1 MPGSGKGFLS
11 FAQNNGET
19 DYLQLAYAQALSIK
33 STQKINDYAI
43 IVDQPTS
50 ELITEK
56 HRSVFDHIIVMQDD
70 MAADDGWKLKNE
82 WKAFELS
89 PFYETV
95 KIESD
100 ILLPTNIDHWWPAM
114 QKHEVLMTSSV
125 LDYEGNVGKSRA
137 YRQLFDDN
145 NLPDVYTGFM
155 YFRYSRTA
163 SALFYYAEHIYKNW
177 DLFKDQILVKCY
189 DEQPTTDVVFAIAA
203 QLVGIERCTNPGLP
217 FPTFT
222 HMKGSMN
229 GWGVNADWM
238 EKLYS
243 TLHDDGGLTV
253 GFRRQTQPFHYFQ
266 KKFVTPELI
275 AKYEEIYDRKR
286 TGTNQSL

>member
-1 MPGSGKGFLS
+1 MPGNGKGYLT

-19 DYLQLAYAQALSIK
+19 DYLSLAYAQALSIK
-33 STQKINDYAI
+33 ITQQINDYAV
-43 IVDQPTS
+43 IVDQPTF
-50 ELITEK
+50 ELITDK

-70 MAADDGWKLKNE
+70 LSANDGWKLKNE

-89 PFYETV
+89 PFYETI

-100 ILLPTNIDHWWPAM
+100 ILLPTSVDHWWPAM

-125 LDYEGNVGKSRA
+125 LDYEGNVGTSRA

-163 SALFYYAEHIYKNW
+163 AALFYYAEHIYKNW
-177 DLFKDQILVKCY
+177 DMFRDQILVKCL

-203 QLVGIERCTNPGLP
+203 QLVGAERCMNPSLS

-229 GWGVNADWM
+229 GWGVNTDWM

-243 TLHDDGGLTV
+243 TLHDDGGLTI

-266 KKFVTPELI
+266 KKFITSELI
-275 AKYEEIYDRKR
+275 EKYEGIYDRKR
-286 TGTNQSL
+286 TGTNQSV